1 MGNAGDNTKDNTT
14 NSKIVSDELYLYS
27 LKKMADLNA
36 KKNESP
42 LTGLYGIKA
51 FFYEA
56 NELMKNNSDKKFA
69 VIRMDI
75 YHFKTVNEF
84 CGREEADKLLKYI
97 SGLFCDYEGEFCVAG
112 HFRADIFVLCTSFDD
127 KQELIDIVNSIRS
140 RIDQYN
146 IQCKVLPA
154 FGICINHNNMDVSLM
169 CDYADLAIKKI
180 KGKVFKTYEF
190 YDNAMRESML
200 LEKKI
205 ENDVLPALKNDYIK
219 AYVQPKVDMHN
230 GHIIGGEALVR
241 WQHPKRG
248 LLSPGMFIDALEKN
262 GFLYRLDIYMWNKA
276 AKQLSD
282 WKKRG
287 IEKYHISVNIST
299 KDFYLIDVYETF
311 TSLVEKYDISPKLL
325 KLEITET
332 ALMSDFDKNILIIK
346 KLQDYGFDIEIDDFG
361 SGYSS
366 LNMLKDISADVLKID
381 MGFLRASENEVKG
394 QDILES
400 IIELANKLGM
410 KVITEGVEKKSQLDM
425 LSMMGCKMFQGY
437 YFSKP
442 IPVDEFEEKYK
453 LGQE

>member
-14 NSKIVSDELYLYS
+14 NSKIMSDELYLYS
-27 LKKMADLNA
+27 LKKMAALNA

-241 WQHPKRG
+241 WQNDKE
-248 LLSPGMFIDALEKN
+248 M
-262 GFLYRLDIYMWNKA
+262 IYPD
-276 AKQLSD
+276 QLVHTCS
-282 WKKRG
+282 
-287 IEKYHISVNIST
+287 
-299 KDFYLIDVYETF
+299 
-311 TSLVEKYDISPKLL
+311 
-325 KLEITET
+325 
-332 ALMSDFDKNILIIK
+332 
-346 KLQDYGFDIEIDDFG
+346 
-361 SGYSS
+361 
-366 LNMLKDISADVLKID
+366 
-381 MGFLRASENEVKG
+381 
-394 QDILES
+394 
-400 IIELANKLGM
+400 
-410 KVITEGVEKKSQLDM
+410 
-425 LSMMGCKMFQGY
+425 
-437 YFSKP
+437 
-442 IPVDEFEEKYK
+442 
-453 LGQE
+453 